1 MMPALRILLRAL
13 PALLLT
19 VLGLCAPA
27 HADTPISLW
36 KSFNGSV
43 NFTGTQVTLRTRS
56 NAVDACAVAPS
67 TSNRNADLTL
77 PAGATVLSAQLYW
90 AGSGPADNSVSFE
103 GKAVTATRR
112 YSSSTV
118 GNGMNYFGG
127 AADVTA
133 TVKAKGAGKYSFSGL
148 TVSTGRP
155 WCASQAVLGGFSLL
169 VVYAH
174 PNEPERVLN
183 LYEGFRYVQNG
194 EISFTASNF
203 RWPKPWWP
211 TREKA
216 RVGHITWEGD
226 STLLG
231 DGERLIFEG
240 KELTDDMNPAG
251 NQFNSRSN
259 INRDYNSYGV
269 DFDAYD
275 TEVVQWIFFEPS
287 VTTTYRTGQD
297 LVLLNAEILVVPTLP
312 ISDLSIEMSRGAAL
326 QVGQNASYTL
336 VVSNNGPYTEAGPI
350 TVTDTL
356 PPGMTFVSASGV
368 NWSCAASGQVVTCT
382 YSKALGPNLSAP
394 PVTIVASVTQAGT
407 MTNTAQVTGTAD
419 NNKLNDVASDEAV
432 ASGSAASA
440 ANYAF
445 TSVACVPGKV
455 IGSADCPRYG
465 ATMTG
470 GASTRIYVTAVSGDK
485 AVALSNTKETQVS
498 MQFGLSCNNP
508 AKGKVGV
515 GTAYRGLIYAGVELP
530 VCAENGALPV
540 TWSGAVNM
548 TFPANAASAT
558 AVEQSTFTYPDVG
571 SITLN
576 LLTGGKTNSTFAF
589 VARPYAIAF
598 KSITT
603 PAGLKNPGATGPDGP
618 GFARAGDTLNL
629 SIGALLAD
637 GLSFAPNFGN
647 EKTMP
652 SVTYAQV
659 QLMEYEG
666 SYTKSELKAASGAL
680 TGTFAW
686 SEVGILNLVPTLA
699 DYLTTGAVMG
709 RRVTVGRFFPAYF
722 DTAVTEAFVCQPAMN
737 CPADVAGAAYSG
749 QPFGVTVEAFNL
761 DGTSLSNYKGSWR
774 RPVTLTAVKARDADD
789 ADDAG
794 LLTGGALGRDSADV
808 PNMQGSPSF
817 SLSDH
822 YNADAPAVRAWAGP
836 KAIYL
841 RARSKENLADGSDH
855 IVSSRRGPVSSDDGI
870 VIVNGRLQVANAQG
884 VGNLPTPVGLQAQY
898 WNGQFWLNNTGLAGV
913 AIDAGN
919 ALFSSCV
926 GSLASGAACS
936 DKVAAVAGQNITLAQ
951 GAGIFSLAAPG
962 SVGPG
967 SVQVQMA
974 TQATLPWL
982 PSTRGRVSFGARRS
996 PLIYVREIY

>member
-1 MMPALRILLRAL
+1 MMPVLCILLRAL

-103 GKAVTATRR
+103 GKAVTAARR

-133 TVKAKGAGKYSFSGL
+133 TVKAKGSGKYSFSGL

-211 TREKA
+211 VREKA

-226 STLLG
+226 ATLLG

-356 PPGMTFVSASGV
+356 PSGMTFVSASGV
-368 NWSCAASGQVVTCT
+368 NWTCSASGQVVTCT
-382 YSKALGPNLSAP
+382 YNKALGPNLSAP
-394 PVTIVASVTQAGT
+394 PLTIVASVTQAGT

-419 NNKLNDVASDEAV
+419 NNKDNDRAVDEAV
-432 ASGSAASA
+432 ASGTAASIA
-440 ANYAF
+440 DYVF
-445 TSVACVPGKV
+445 TSVACLPGKL
-455 IGSADCPRYG
+455 IGSSECPRYG
-465 ATMTG
+465 ASITG
-470 GASTRIYVTAVSGDK
+470 GANVRIYVTAVNGDK
-485 AVALSNTKETQVS
+485 SVALSTSKETQVS

-508 AKGKVGV
+508 AAGKVG
-515 GTAYRGLIYAGVELP
+515 ASYAGAKLP
-530 VCAENGALPV
+530 VCANG
-540 TWSGAVNM
+540 WSGAVNM
-548 TFPANAASAT
+548 LFPANSASAS
-558 AVEQSTFTYPDVG
+558 APAYSTFNYPDVG
-571 SITLN
+571 SIALN
-576 LLTGGKTNSTFAF
+576 LLTGGKTNSTSTF

-598 KSITT
+598 KSITS
-603 PAGLKNPGATGPDGP
+603 PSGRPNPGATTPEGP
-618 GFARAGDTLNL
+618 GFAKAGDVLAIEL
-629 SIGALLAD
+629 GALLAD
-637 GLSFAPNFGN
+637 GENFALNFGN

-652 SVTYAQV
+652 SVSYSAQRLASLIE
-659 QLMEYEG
+659 LMPAEG
-666 SYTKSELKAASGAL
+666 EFAISTPLKATSGAL
-680 TGTFAW
+680 AGTFSW
-686 SEVGILNLVPTLA
+686 SEVGILTLTPALA
-699 DYLTTGAVMG
+699 DYLTTGPVMG
-709 RRVTVGRFFPAYF
+709 KREAVGRFFPAWF
-722 DTAVTEAFVCQPAMN
+722 NTAVDGPFDCQPSMN
-737 CPADVAGAAYSG
+737 CPEGVEGVSEAAYSR
-749 QPFGVTVEAFNL
+749 QPFAVTVEAFNAY
-761 DGTSLSNYKGSWR
+761 GGSLSNYTGRWR
-774 RPVTLTAVKARDADD
+774 RPVTLWAVTQRGRDTI
-789 ADDAG
+789 AG
-794 LLTGGALGRDSADV
+794 ELTDGELGRDPANLRMD
-808 PNMQGSPSF
+808 GSPSF
-817 SLSDH
+817 ALGGDPYS
-822 YNADAPAVRAWAGP
+822 AAPGAGRNWAAP
-836 KAIYL
+836 TAIYL
-841 RARSKENLADGSDH
+841 RATAPESLTGSAVH
-855 IVSSRRGPVSSDDGI
+855 TVSSQRGADSVEDGI
-870 VIVNGRLQVANAQG
+870 LILNGRLQVANAQG
-884 VGNLPTPVGLQAQY
+884 VANLPTPVGLQAQY
-898 WNGQFWLNNTGLAGV
+898 WNGQHWLNNTGLEGV
-913 AIDAGN
+913 AINAGG
-919 ALFSSCV
+919 AVFSNCV
-926 GSLASGAACS
+926 GSLAVGAACS
-936 DKVAAVAGQNITLAQ
+936 DKVAAVAGQNIVLAR
-951 GAGIFSLAAPG
+951 GTGIFRLAAPG
-962 SVGPG
+962 AVGAG
-967 SVQVQMA
+967 SVQVEMGA
-974 TQATLPWL
+974 MPAPPAPAWL

>member
-1 MMPALRILLRAL
+1 MMSLCGMLLRA
-13 PALLLT
+13 PVLLLALAL
-19 VLGLCAPA
+19 LGLCAPA

-67 TSNRNADLTL
+67 TSNRSAELTL

-103 GKAVTATRR
+103 GKAVTAARR
-112 YSSSTV
+112 YSSATV

-133 TVKAKGAGKYSFSGL
+133 TVKAKGAGNYRFSGL

-194 EISFTASNF
+194 EITFTATNF

-211 TREKA
+211 IREKA

-240 KELTDDMNPAG
+240 RELTDDMNPAG

-259 INRDYNSYGV
+259 INRDFNSYGV

-275 TEVVQWIFFEPS
+275 TEVVQWIFYEPS

-312 ISDLSIEMSRGAAL
+312 VSDLSIEMSRGGPL
-326 QVGQNASYTL
+326 QVGQQASYTL

-356 PPGMTFVSASGV
+356 PNGMSFVSASGV
-368 NWSCAASGQVVTCT
+368 NWTCSASGQVVTCT

-394 PVTIVASVTQAGT
+394 PVTIIASVTQGGT

-419 NNKLNDVASDEAV
+419 NNKDNDRAVDEAV
-432 ASGSAASA
+432 ASGTPASIA
-440 ANYAF
+440 DYVF
-445 TSVACVPGKV
+445 TSVACQADKV
-455 IGSADCPRYG
+455 VGSTDCPRYT
-465 ATMTG
+465 ANVTG
-470 GASTRIYVTAVSGDK
+470 GANTRIYVTAVNG
-485 AVALSNTKETQVS
+485 ARTVALSGNKDTQVS
-498 MQFGLSCNNP
+498 MQFSLSCNNP
-508 AKGKVGV
+508 AAGKVG
-515 GTAYRGLIYAGVELP
+515 ASYAGLTLP
-530 VCAENGALPV
+530 ACAKG
-540 TWSGAVNM
+540 WSGAVNM
-548 TFPANAASAT
+548 LFPANSASAS
-558 AVEQSTFTYPDVG
+558 APAYSTFNYPDVG
-571 SITLN
+571 SIALN
-576 LLTGGKTNSTFAF
+576 LLTGGKTNSTSAF

-598 KSITT
+598 KSIKN
-603 PAGLKNPGATGPDGP
+603 PAGRQNPGATGPEGP
-618 GFARAGDTLNL
+618 GFAAAGETLQL
-629 SIGALLAD
+629 EIGALLAD
-637 GLSFAPNFGN
+637 GTSFAQNFGN
-647 EKTMP
+647 EKVAP
-652 SVTYAQV
+652 SVTYVPQ
-659 QLMEYEG
+659 QLMENEG
-666 SYTKSELKAASGAL
+666 IYTMSKLAAASGAL

-686 SEVGILNLVPTLA
+686 SEVGILNLVPSLA

-709 RRVTVGRFFPAYF
+709 RRVTVGRFYPSYF
-722 DTAVTEAFVCQPAMN
+722 DTAVDAPFTCQPSMN
-737 CPADVAGAAYSG
+737 CPAEVAGGAYSR
-749 QPFGVTVEAFNL
+749 QPFGVTVEAFNAGG
-761 DGTSLSNYKGSWR
+761 DSLSNYAGGWR
-774 RPVTLTAVKARDADD
+774 RPITLSAVTARGGAE
-789 ADDAG
+789 DAG
-794 LLTGGALGRDSADV
+794 TLEDGALGRDEADV
-808 PNMQGSPSF
+808 PKMQGAPSF
-817 SLSDH
+817 ALADK
-822 YNADAPAVRAWAGP
+822 YDANAGAVRAWAVP
-836 KAIYL
+836 QAIYL
-841 RARSKENLADGSDH
+841 RATSEENLAGGGIH
-855 IVSSRRGPVSSDDGI
+855 TVTSRRDAVPETSSDDGVLI
-870 VIVNGRLQVANAQG
+870 LNGRLQVANTQG
-884 VGNLPTPVGLQAQY
+884 VGHLPTPVGLQAQY
-898 WNGQFWLNNTGLAGV
+898 WNGQHWLNNTGLEGV
-913 AIDAGN
+913 AINAGG
-919 ALFSSCV
+919 ALFSNCV
-926 GSLASGAACS
+926 GSLAVGAGCS
-936 DKVAAVAGQNITLAQ
+936 DKVAALVDQSISLTQ
-951 GAGIFSLAAPG
+951 GRGIFRLAAPG
-962 SVGPG
+962 AVGAGSVG
-967 SVQVQMA
+967 VQMA
-974 TQATLPWL
+974 LPSWL